1 MARISSLLIVL
12 LFFSGFTHAQTGSL
26 TGRVIESSSQLP
38 LVGANV
44 ILENTDPL
52 IGTTTDVDGY
62 FKLDAK
68 PGSYNITASI
78 VGFRSI
84 TKFNVVITSGNVNTL
99 NFELEEEAAQ
109 LGEVVVE
116 ARKTAE
122 ATTIETPLSIQR
134 LTTEEIKSN
143 PGGNF
148 DISRVIQAL
157 PGVGGAT
164 GVASFRNDIII
175 RGGAPNENVYYLDGI
190 EVPIINHFSTQGSAG
205 GPQGILN
212 VSFIED
218 VTLSTSAFEARY
230 DNVLSSVLQ
239 FKQRDGSA
247 ERLQGNVRLSA
258 TELAGTLEGPLANKT
273 TFLASARR
281 SYLQLLFE
289 LIDLPIR
296 PNYWDFQ
303 YKITHRFNN
312 KTTLT
317 SLGLGA
323 IDRFTLAIP
332 DNSSPENEAII
343 RASPLVNQDS
353 YVVGVSLK
361 HSINKGFW
369 NISLSRNLLDN
380 RLDKYEDGTQPDP
393 STQTLRI
400 RSQEIENKLR
410 FDINQT
416 FLPWKYS
423 AGAMIQAVGF
433 TNDSRNIIRREV
445 RDINGNVVQPEMAAV
460 FNTEMDFVKAGIF
473 GQVSRS
479 LANDKL
485 NLTFGIRSDVNS
497 FTDDG
502 SNPINTLSPRFGAS
516 YFLTD
521 KWKWNASV
529 GTYYKIPI
537 YPILGYQQGGMFV
550 NQDAD
555 YTRSDHYVSGFEF
568 LPAANLRFTLE
579 GFWKNYGNY
588 PISLRDGI
596 SVANQGVEFTQ
607 IGNETVVTTGKG
619 RAYGLELFA
628 QQKLT
633 RNLFYTVSYTLFK
646 SEFTGLSGEY
656 KPSSW
661 DNRSLLSAILG
672 YKFNNN
678 WEIGFKYR
686 YAGASP
692 ITPFDLDASRTNY
705 LTLGTGVL
713 DFDQIN
719 SLRLRAFNQADIRI
733 DKKWN
738 LKRTTIDVFLD
749 IQNLFN
755 AKSTGALAYTFERN
769 DDNSG
774 FATTDGQPIQS
785 DGSNAIP
792 KILRNDDGTI
802 LPSIGFIILF

>member
-1 MARISSLLIVL
+1 MPRTFFATCILPFLTIV
-12 LFFSGFTHAQTGSL
+12 THAQTGSV
-26 TGRVIESSSQLP
+26 TGRVIEESSQLP

-52 IGTTTDVDGY
+52 IGATSDADGY
-62 FKLDAK
+62 FKLDAR
-68 PGSYNITASI
+68 PGSYNITASVI
-78 VGFRSI
+78 GFRPI

-99 NFELEEEAAQ
+99 NFELEEEPRQ

-175 RGGAPNENVYYLDGI
+175 RGGAPNENVYYLGGI

-258 TELAGTLEGPLANKT
+258 AELAGTLEGPLARNT

-289 LIDLPIR
+289 AIDLPIR

-303 YKITHRFNN
+303 YKLTHRFNN

-332 DNSSPENEAII
+332 ESSSPENEAII

-353 YVVGVSLK
+353 YVVGVSLQ
-361 HSINKGFW
+361 HSIHKGFW
-369 NISLSRNLLDN
+369 NISLSRNVLDN
-380 RLDKYEDGTQPDP
+380 RLDKYEDGTQPVP

-410 FDINQT
+410 VDINQT
-416 FLPWKYS
+416 LLPWKYS
-423 AGAMIQAVGF
+423 AGAMVQAVGF
-433 TNDSRNIIRREV
+433 VNDSRNIVRREV
-445 RDINGNVVQPEMAAV
+445 RDVNGNVVQSELSSV
-460 FNTEMDFVKAGIF
+460 YNTGINFIKAGIF

-479 LANDKL
+479 LAHDKL
-485 NLTFGIRSDVNS
+485 NLSFGMRSDVNS
-497 FTDDG
+497 FTSDG
-502 SNPINTLSPRFGAS
+502 ANPLHTISPRGAAS
-516 YFLTD
+516 YAITG

-537 YPILGYQQGGMFV
+537 YPMLGFQQNGIFV

-555 YTRSDHYVSGFEF
+555 YTRSDHYVTGFEF
-568 LPAANLRFTLE
+568 VPASNLRFTLE
-579 GFWKNYGNY
+579 GFRKNYSNY

-596 SVANQGVEFTQ
+596 SIANQGVEFTQ
-607 IGNETVVTTGKG
+607 VGNEPVVTTGKG

-633 RNLFYTVSYTLFK
+633 RNLFYTISYTLFK
-646 SEFTGLSGEY
+646 SEFTGLSGAY

-672 YKFNNN
+672 YKFNSH
-678 WEIGFKYR
+678 WEVGFKYR

-705 LTLGTGVL
+705 LTLGTGIL
-713 DFDQIN
+713 DFDQVN

-769 DDNSG
+769 NDNTG
-774 FATTDGQPIQS
+774 FATTDGLPVQA

-802 LPSIGFIILF
+802 LPTVGFIVSF